1 MITAQQ
7 IKELR
12 DKTGISVSACKKA
25 LEEAGGDMSK
35 ALAVLQRESAKS
47 AEKKADRTLGSGVIE
62 AYVHNNKKV
71 GVILELKSESDFVS
85 GNEEFR
91 ILAKDIA
98 MHIAAMKPEYIRED
112 EISDDSRK
120 TITEVFQKEV
130 AGIDKI
136 PEIKK
141 KMLDGKIGA
150 YFKEKTLLNQLFI
163 KNPDETI
170 GKLLEKNKAKIKEV
184 KRYSI

>member
-1 MITAQQ
+1 MINAQQ

-12 DKTGISVSACKKA
+12 DKTGVSVSVCKKA
-25 LEEAGGDMSK
+25 LEETGGDMGK

-47 AEKKADRTLGSGVIE
+47 AEKKADRVLGSGVIE

-98 MHIAAMKPEYIRED
+98 MHIAASAPSDSNELIGQPYIKNP
-112 EISDDSRK
+112 SV
-120 TITEVFQKEV
+120 TIKE
-130 AGIDKI
+130 
-136 PEIKK
+136 
-141 KMLDGKIGA
+141 
-150 YFKEKTLLNQLFI
+150 LLNQAVQKF
-163 KNPDETI
+163 
-170 GKLLEKNKAKIKEV
+170 GEKIEV
-184 KRYSI
+184 SRFARYNLS

>member
-12 DKTGISVSACKKA
+12 DKTGVSVSACKRA
-25 LEEAGGDMSK
+25 LEEAGGDMEK

-47 AEKKADRTLGSGVIE
+47 AEKKADRALGSGVIE

-91 ILAKDIA
+91 TLAKDAA
-98 MHIAAMKPEYIRED
+98 MHIAASSPSDLDELMGQPYI
-112 EISDDSRK
+112 K
-120 TITEVFQKEV
+120 NPAVTVKE
-130 AGIDKI
+130 
-136 PEIKK
+136 
-141 KMLDGKIGA
+141 
-150 YFKEKTLLNQLFI
+150 LLNQAIQKF
-163 KNPDETI
+163 
-170 GKLLEKNKAKIKEV
+170 GEKIEISRFAK
-184 KRYSI
+184 YNLS

>member
-47 AEKKADRTLGSGVIE
+47 AEKKADRVLGSGVIE
-62 AYVHNNKKV
+62 SYVHNNKKV
-71 GVILELKSESDFVS
+71 GVILEIKSESDFVS

-98 MHIAAMKPEYIRED
+98 MHIAASSPSDPDELMRQPYI
-112 EISDDSRK
+112 K
-120 TITEVFQKEV
+120 NPAVTVKE
-130 AGIDKI
+130 
-136 PEIKK
+136 
-141 KMLDGKIGA
+141 
-150 YFKEKTLLNQLFI
+150 LLNQAVQKF
-163 KNPDETI
+163 
-170 GKLLEKNKAKIKEV
+170 GEKIEISRFAK
-184 KRYSI
+184 YNLS

>member
-12 DKTGISVSACKKA
+12 EKTGVSVSICKKA
-25 LEEAGGDMSK
+25 LEESGGDMEK

-91 ILAKDIA
+91 ALAKDIA
-98 MHIAAMKPEYIRED
+98 MHIAASAPSDLSELLGQPYIKIRPLLLKNCSTKPFKN
-112 EISDDSRK
+112 S
-120 TITEVFQKEV
+120 V
-130 AGIDKI
+130 
-136 PEIKK
+136 KK
-141 KMLDGKIGA
+141 
-150 YFKEKTLLNQLFI
+150 
-163 KNPDETI
+163 
-170 GKLLEKNKAKIKEV
+170 
-184 KRYSI
+184 

>member
-12 DKTGISVSACKKA
+12 EKTGVSVSVCKRA
-25 LEEAGGDMSK
+25 LEEASGDTEK

-47 AEKKADRTLGSGVIE
+47 AEKKADRALVSGVVE

-91 ILAKDIA
+91 ALAKDIA
-98 MHIAAMKPEYIRED
+98 MHIAASAP
-112 EISDDSRK
+112 SDLN
-120 TITEVFQKEV
+120 E
-130 AGIDKI
+130 
-136 PEIKK
+136 
-141 KMLDGKIGA
+141 
-150 YFKEKTLLNQLFI
+150 LLGQPYI
-163 KNPDETI
+163 KNPAVT
-170 GKLLEKNKAKIKEV
+170 IKELLNHAV
-184 KRYSI
+184 QKFGEKIEISRFARYNLS